1 MAEAVAG
8 GPAVAPGKVI
18 SGAGAETRAGA
29 GAGAGG
35 TAMAMARAVD
45 RGRLTGNV
53 RHLAAATAL
62 GRAVSAPSRRALSA
76 VPQTQRDEELTL
88 TIGASRPPTA
98 GSGTTLHRAG
108 SWDTS

>member
-8 GPAVAPGKVI
+8 EPAVAPGKVI

-76 VPQTQRDEELTL
+76 VPQTQQRRALPAAYR
-88 TIGASRPPTA
+88 TIPLSTA
-98 GSGTTLHRAG
+98 PVVAARLRRLKHP
-108 SWDTS
+108 